1 MCVCWLCFFLCCL
14 KGCHSPGVRGPSM
27 GPYPIHNIRS
37 QVVDQE
43 EVSSCACCAAWYG
56 VQNEFCKRLKPTPV
70 LLPCPLKGCL
80 KFPCFCTKWVA
91 R

>member
-1 MCVCWLCFFLCCL
+1 MYVGCALFLCCL

-43 EVSSCACCAAWYG
+43 EVSSCAWRQG
-56 VQNEFCKRLKPTPV
+56 EDIVPV
-70 LLPCPLKGCL
+70 VLHGM
-80 KFPCFCTKWVA
+80 VY
-91 R
+91 RISRVNS